1 MDASQTQANII
12 ADLHEHQRSVMA
24 SLDYY
29 SGRANKQQI
38 REYAK
43 NFRSSG
49 EIPEGSIYHH
59 FTAIEDADLAEKVGQ
74 EPVGRGGSADVYE
87 LLPLGQTVAP
97 DCREDGSISAD
108 GVKNLID
115 RVNEHGETIQSLE
128 EDVTDMKDSYEEIQ
142 DSLAIVK
149 AHLDVN
155 ENDDES
161 ET

>member
-1 MDASQTQANII
+1 MDASQTQEDII
-12 ADLHEHQRSVMA
+12 VNLHEHQRSVMA
-24 SLDYY
+24 ALDYY
-29 SGRANKQQI
+29 DGRANKQQI
-38 REYAK
+38 REFAK

-59 FTAIEDADLAEKVGQ
+59 FTAVEDAELAEKVGQ

-97 DCREDGSISAD
+97 DCREKGSISAD

-128 EDVTDMKDSYEEIQ
+128 ADVTEMKDSYEEIQ
-142 DSLAIVK
+142 HSLSVVK
-149 AHLDVN
+149 AHLGV
-155 ENDDES
+155 DEDKS
-161 ET
+161 EQQD